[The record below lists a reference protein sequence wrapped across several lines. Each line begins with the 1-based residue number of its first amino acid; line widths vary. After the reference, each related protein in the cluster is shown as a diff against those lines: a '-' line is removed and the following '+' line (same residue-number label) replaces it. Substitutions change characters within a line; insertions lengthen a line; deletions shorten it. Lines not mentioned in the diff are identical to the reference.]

1 MLKRLYVADV
11 GGVAVPDGHTVRMGL
26 LYRSSAINKLS
37 AEELARLQGLH
48 LRHIIDLREPAV
60 VVKRPDLIKTEAVTL
75 LPVGFGVL
83 ETVRMQDVFL
93 RRVNWGALAH
103 ARLYAD
109 VLEENGPLFKQFL
122 DSLLDKPGPALVH
135 CTAGKDRTGMMVA
148 VLDLAL
154 GVPRDE
160 IVKRYMAVAPHLT
173 AYFPRRLKWLVQA
186 LGAPPLT
193 YSVIAEYMEGLVDHI
208 GEKYGGAAGY
218 LGAIGFERAEA
229 LRAQFLE

>member
-1 MLKRLYVADV
+1 MLKRLYVSDV
-11 GGVAVPDGHTVRMGL
+11 GGVAVANGHKVRMGQ

-37 AEELARLQGLH
+37 PQELARLQSLH

-60 VVKRPDLIKTEAVTL
+60 VVKRPDLIKAEAVTL
-75 LPVGFGVL
+75 LPVGFGLL
-83 ETVRMQDVFL
+83 ETVRMRDVFL
-93 RRVNWGALAH
+93 RRINWQVLAH

-154 GVPRDE
+154 GVPRTQ
-160 IVKRYMAVAPHLT
+160 IVDRYMAVGPHLQ
-173 AYFPRRLKWLVQA
+173 AYFPRRLKALVQV
-186 LGAPPLT
+186 LGGPPLT

-208 GEKYGGAAGY
+208 GEKYGGADGY
-218 LGAIGFERAEA
+218 FKAIGFERAEA